1 MYNIKRKV
9 RYSNG
14 RETIM
19 VGYDITDDNG
29 SLIESFVSEGRMEE
43 YTRMNRQ
50 ERKRKEVNK
59 MNTNVHDV
67 DKIRRIESVGYAYDG
82 EMKYDEKLFIL
93 FDPKTYREIKK
104 KCFYFLIGPISKSW
118 SNNMIY
124 TGTSIDHIL
133 NRITAKEFDDYMKNP
148 DNSKFRLIPARIER
162 I

>member
-1 MYNIKRKV
+1 MYHIKHIVKFI
-9 RYSNG
+9 NG
-14 RETIM
+14 RPRLTGCYE
-19 VGYDITDDNG
+19 ITDDHG
-29 SLIESFVSEGRMEE
+29 LIVEPTASEETMKYYESL
-43 YTRMNRQ
+43 NKK
-50 ERKRKEVNK
+50 ERKEAKRMSSNI
-59 MNTNVHDV
+59 HDV

-104 KCFYFLIGPISKSW
+104 KCFYFLIGPTS
-118 SNNMIY
+118 
-124 TGTSIDHIL
+124 TSIDHIL